1 MSGLWVPESVQAEEL
16 NAARERFAEEQIAHA
31 RYWTRELQKLDR
43 YLSLVFI
50 SDQANE
56 PGLVPGRWHIRRK
69 PPTGVHWYWP
79 IVREEDGGYRE
90 MHSGDLDALRDSDL
104 QNSMVIRDR
113 ERFQRKLEAVK
124 QRARERE
131 REQRMDQFRED
142 FRAAKRVAGDGGL
155 TKRRFLAR

>member
-1 MSGLWVPESVQAEEL
+1 MSLWLPQSVVADEL

-31 RYWTRELQKLDR
+31 QYWTRELQKLDR

-50 SDQANE
+50 SDQADE

-69 PPTGVHWYWP
+69 PPTGLAWYWP
-79 IVREEDGGYRE
+79 IVREDGGYRE
-90 MHSGDLDALRDSDL
+90 MHSGDLDALKQSDL
-104 QNSMVIRDR
+104 QNSMVLRDR
-113 ERFQRKLEAVK
+113 KAFKRKVELAQR
-124 QRARERE
+124 RAKDRE